1 MGRVY
6 LPRHGCEAAGLIGV
20 ASSGSSAGDQRRR
33 RVVRRVSPVKRARQA
48 WLADTAPNPN
58 NASTV
63 KTWLAGM
70 PQFCR
75 WLIAE
80 RDLDEAPTEGIADAG
95 IGADSQHEVPGQ
107 PG

>member
-20 ASSGSSAGDQRRR
+20 AHHSSSAGDQRRR

-63 KTWLAGM
+63 KTRLAGM
-70 PQFCR
+70 PRFCR

-107 PG
+107 VG